1 VSYHYKA
8 VERFWKSFYAL
19 GNSQKESSRQAWKLF
34 KMDPFDPRLG
44 SHKIHKLLGI
54 AKTTIYSA
62 VIEGDLRVLFRID
75 GDTVTT
81 LDIGTHDAYK

>member
-1 VSYHYKA
+1 
-8 VERFWKSFYAL
+8 
-19 GNSQKESSRQAWKLF
+19 
-34 KMDPFDPRLG
+34 MDPFDPRLG